1 MKPSE
6 DVVAR
11 RVEDEV
17 VLVNL
22 KTNQIYALNRTGA
35 RAWELFEAG
44 NDQTQIAAGL
54 RKEFDVREEDLDGE
68 LERLFVSLR
77 EEGLV
82 DG

>member
-11 RVEDEV
+11 RVEDDV

-22 KTNQIYALNRTGA
+22 RTNRIYALNRTGA
-35 RAWELFEAG
+35 RAWELLEAG
-44 NDQTQIAAGL
+44 NDRAQIAAGL
-54 RKEFDVREEDLDGE
+54 RAEFDVREEDLDGE
-68 LERLFVSLR
+68 LGRLFASLR